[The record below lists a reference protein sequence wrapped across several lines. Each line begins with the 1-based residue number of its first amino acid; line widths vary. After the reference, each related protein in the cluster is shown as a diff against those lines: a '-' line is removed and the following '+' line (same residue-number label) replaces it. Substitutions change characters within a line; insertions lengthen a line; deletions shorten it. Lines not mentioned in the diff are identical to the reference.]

1 MGIDGT
7 ASSRTE
13 GRDAR
18 VSASGFLDVGVR
30 GRRSC
35 RPTRAIGTLADIR
48 VIGMWFSRLFRKQDE
63 AIYVRSHW
71 IFSNRSSNIMVIG
84 RRYN

>member
-1 MGIDGT
+1 M
-7 ASSRTE
+7 AASRTE

-18 VSASGFLDVGVR
+18 VFGIGGKARSMRASGQANC
-30 GRRSC
+30 C
-35 RPTRAIGTLADIR
+35 RPARSIGTLADIR
-48 VIGMWFSRLFRKQDE
+48 VIGMWFSRLFKKQDD

>member
-1 MGIDGT
+1 
-7 ASSRTE
+7 
-13 GRDAR
+13 
-18 VSASGFLDVGVR
+18 
-30 GRRSC
+30 
-35 RPTRAIGTLADIR
+35 
-48 VIGMWFSRLFRKQDE
+48 MWFSRLFKKQDD

>member
-1 MGIDGT
+1 M
-7 ASSRTE
+7 ASSRIE

-18 VSASGFLDVGVR
+18 VFGIGGLVSMRASGNGV
-30 GRRSC
+30 SC
-35 RPTRAIGTLADIR
+35 HPARAIGTLADIR
-48 VIGMWFSRLFRKQDE
+48 VIGMWFSRLFKKQDD

>member
-1 MGIDGT
+1 M

-18 VSASGFLDVGVR
+18 FSASGSFLDAGVWD
-30 GRRSC
+30 RRFC

-48 VIGMWFSRLFRKQDE
+48 VIGMWFSRLFKKQDE

>member
-1 MGIDGT
+1 M

-18 VSASGFLDVGVR
+18 FSASGSFLDGGVR
-30 GRRSC
+30 TRRFY
-35 RPTRAIGTLADIR
+35 RPARAIGTLADIR